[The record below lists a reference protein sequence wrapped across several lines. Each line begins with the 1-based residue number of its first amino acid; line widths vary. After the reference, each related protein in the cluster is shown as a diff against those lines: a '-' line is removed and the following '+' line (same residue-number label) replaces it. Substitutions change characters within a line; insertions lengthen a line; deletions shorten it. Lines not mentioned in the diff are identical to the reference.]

1 MGETTNSCVPGI
13 RLDQK
18 SASMGDRPLARLDV
32 DSKPGVA
39 PLSRAYPGLEECRPF
54 RTLASLRDQTQLAQK
69 VSGTDPGEKADP
81 SKEDE
86 LVMSSEN

>member
-1 MGETTNSCVPGI
+1 
-13 RLDQK
+13 
-18 SASMGDRPLARLDV
+18 MGDRPFARLDV

-39 PLSRAYPGLEECRPF
+39 LLSRAYPGLEECRPF
-54 RTLASLRDQTQLAQK
+54 RTLESLRDQTQLVQK